1 MRGIAGDDWRELTGA
16 TMPQSSP
23 EISPG
28 YDHARAWAEVVRE
41 HEEEEE
47 RRRAWAESRA
57 AGRGSGNREF
67 ARSDSV
73 SSMDVSNK
81 AAAVVGGSAGGKKK
95 SKLAPEE
102 PGSRRT
108 SRDGSVDVFFDAK
121 ETIRPVK
128 SKSWFGF

>member
-1 MRGIAGDDWRELTGA
+1 
-16 TMPQSSP
+16 
-23 EISPG
+23 
-28 YDHARAWAEVVRE
+28 
-41 HEEEEE
+41 
-47 RRRAWAESRA
+47 
-57 AGRGSGNREF
+57 
-67 ARSDSV
+67 
-73 SSMDVSNK
+73 MDVSNK
-81 AAAVVGGSAGGKKK
+81 AAVVGGPAGGKKK